1 VSFLYV
7 DEDIVKAEYPSE
19 YDILQNMKKINE
31 NTTVSDEDNNGEVI
45 IKPSQEEL
53 LAAFNAMRK
62 G

>member
-1 VSFLYV
+1 MSFLYV

-31 NTTVSDEDNNGEVI
+31 NTTMSDEDNNGDVI
-45 IKPSQEEL
+45 IKSSQEEL
-53 LAAFNAMRK
+53 LAAFTAMRR